1 MMKKLG
7 ALLAAFLLVL
17 GLGLVVPTAAT
28 AAPYCGITWGSLA
41 KTSAP
46 MTTAPITNVRAGQHP
61 CFDRMVVDIRGKGA
75 GYRVEYVSAVRAD
88 GSGQLIPLRG
98 GAFLRVIVKA
108 PSYDRF
114 GNATYRPANPSELVN
129 LAGYATFRQLA
140 SAGSFEGQSTFGLGV
155 RARLPFRVFTL
166 DGPGTAS
173 RLVVDV
179 AHRW

>member
-1 MMKKLG
+1 MMKKIG

-17 GLGLVVPTAAT
+17 GLGLVVPGSAA
-28 AAPYCGITWGSLA
+28 AAPYCGITWGSLV
-41 KTSAP
+41 KVNSSTTSAP
-46 MTTAPITNVRAGQHP
+46 VTNVRAGEHP

-75 GYRVEYVSAVRAD
+75 GYRVEYVSTVRAD
-88 GSGQLIPLRG
+88 GSGQVIPLRG
-98 GAFLRVIVKA
+98 GAFLRVIVTA

-114 GNATYRPANPSELVN
+114 GNATYRPANPRELVN
-129 LAGYATFRQLA
+129 LTGYTTFRQLA

-173 RLVVDV
+173 RVVIDV